1 MKFKYYS
8 ILIFL
13 ITLASNAYGSESIKE
28 AQRLLNNLGLN
39 AGPADGVWGKNTESA
54 ITKFY
59 ARESLTFDGKIDQN
73 ELTDLRAAVAETG
86 SVYNR
91 FYVDQPDQSDDYK
104 IHFNYVV
111 FKDGQ
116 DRKRD
121 LNGEIEKLVI
131 SANKKFL
138 QATSKNQFSKGKGK
152 KFKLDYTK
160 DGKLDVTFISLD
172 VSIKDLDDNF
182 NLFLADILTQRS
194 MNDPK
199 KIYFNFI
206 EAKGQQGGSGG
217 VTIGH
222 INLQHR
228 SVKKRPEFM
237 MLHELVHTQGMGFK
251 CNKGVF
257 KEYQNNHVTTQNHLI
272 GEYTAAI
279 NFNGHIYDSQDK
291 ECPSLKDSVYLTP
304 TADDPYDPYQLI
316 CLRKIGKYK
325 HPVIEK
331 LMTKQNYTKSYYKNR
346 FATSCQ
352 WKKHL
357 PDIFGD

>member
-1 MKFKYYS
+1 MKFKCWS

-13 ITLASNAYGSESIKE
+13 VTLASNVTGSETTKE

-39 AGPADGVWGKNTESA
+39 TGPVDGVWGRKTEAA

-59 ARESLTFDGKIDQN
+59 VEHSSTFDGKLDQN
-73 ELTDLRAAVAETG
+73 ELTDLREAVANNG
-86 SVYNR
+86 SFDNR
-91 FYVDQPDQSDDYK
+91 HHSDQPDQNNDYK

-111 FKDGQ
+111 FKDGE

-131 SANKKFL
+131 SANEKFR
-138 QATSKNQFSKGKGK
+138 QASSRNQYSKGKGK
-152 KFKLDYTK
+152 KFKLDYK
-160 DGKLDVTFISLD
+160 EDGKLDVTYIFLD
-172 VSIKDLDDNF
+172 VSIKELDDNF
-182 NLFLADILTQRS
+182 NLFLADILTQKG

-199 KIYFNFI
+199 KVYFNFI
-206 EAKGQQGGSGG
+206 EAKGRQGGSGG

-279 NFNGHIYDSQDK
+279 NLNGHIYDSQNK

-304 TADDPYDPYQLI
+304 TSEDAYDPYQLI
-316 CLRKIGKYK
+316 CLRRIGKYK

-331 LMTKQNYTKSYYKNR
+331 LMMKQNYTKSYYKNR

-352 WKKHL
+352 WQIHL
-357 PDIFGD
+357 PHIFGD